1 MTALENK
8 CDVLNESFS
17 MTTIIA
23 SYIAFSYT
31 GITRIDTMDCHRN
44 QYAPIYE
51 QTAAADSAMEK
62 YAKILLSGT

>member
-1 MTALENK
+1 MLRMPRK
-8 CDVLNESFS
+8 IIS

>member
-1 MTALENK
+1 
-8 CDVLNESFS
+8 

-31 GITRIDTMDCHRN
+31 GITRIDTIDCHRN

-62 YAKILLSGT
+62 YAQILLSGT